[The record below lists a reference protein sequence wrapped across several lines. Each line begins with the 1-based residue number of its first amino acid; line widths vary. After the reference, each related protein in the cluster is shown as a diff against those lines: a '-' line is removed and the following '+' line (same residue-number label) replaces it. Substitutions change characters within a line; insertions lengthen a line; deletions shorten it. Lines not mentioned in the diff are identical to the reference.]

1 MQTSQLPLSS
11 NISRCARC
19 LTDAWSQAGH
29 PESFK
34 SKTRLIVFVWLHQD
48 GQEEIKL
55 WVKAQRQPNM
65 ELPSKARDADDK
77 ESSSQV
83 FSISP
88 RARQT
93 QLSAAAWDFGR

>member
-1 MQTSQLPLSS
+1 M
-11 NISRCARC
+11 
-19 LTDAWSQAGH
+19 
-29 PESFK
+29 
-34 SKTRLIVFVWLHQD
+34 FVWLHQD

-83 FSISP
+83 LSISP

-93 QLSAAAWDFGR
+93 QLSAAAWVLDSERWRWCLCRQHVLVMHRGTMWRRAWTTRCRCT